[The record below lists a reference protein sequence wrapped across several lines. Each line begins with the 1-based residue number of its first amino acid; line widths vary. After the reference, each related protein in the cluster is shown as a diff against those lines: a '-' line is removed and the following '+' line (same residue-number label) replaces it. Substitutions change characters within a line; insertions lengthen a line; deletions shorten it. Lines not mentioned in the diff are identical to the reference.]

1 MRLVAIEEH
10 ILPVEVRAAW
20 AAAPPPH
27 DPVSAAADGGENG
40 ARLADLGEG
49 RLALMDEQGV
59 DVQVLSLTTPG
70 LHNLEPLAAVAS
82 ARSVNN
88 LIAEA
93 CARRP
98 DRFQGFAALPTSDPQ
113 AAPRE
118 LERAVRELGLKGAL
132 LCGRTRERHLD
143 HPALRPMLACAAE
156 LRVPLFI
163 HPQTPPPAVR
173 EASYSG
179 MGEKADL
186 PLAAFGLGW
195 HYEAGLQWVRLAAAG
210 VFDELP
216 DLQLILGHWGE
227 VVLFYLERTSAVLDR
242 TLELRRPLLEYARRN
257 LYVTGSGMWSES
269 YLLRCREMVGPE
281 RLLFS
286 TDYPYQYRPGGDARR
301 FLETAPLDVSD
312 RKALAH
318 GNWDRLTGASSDPMV
333 NGEAMAGRLLDS
345 ACAPDVQVGS
355 NPAEA

>member
-1 MRLVAIEEH
+1 MRLVAVEEH
-10 ILPVEVRAAW
+10 ILTAEVREAW
-20 AAAPPPH
+20 AVAPPPH
-27 DPVSAAADGGENG
+27 DPVSAIADGGETG
-40 ARLADLGEG
+40 ARLADLGEN

-70 LHNLEPLAAVAS
+70 LHNLAPGAAVDA
-82 ARSVNN
+82 ARRVNDF
-88 LIAEA
+88 IAET

-98 DRFQGFAALPTSDPQ
+98 DRFCGFAALPTPHAE

-143 HPALRPMLACAAE
+143 HPDMRPMLAKAAE
-156 LRVPLFI
+156 LGVPLFI

-173 EASYSG
+173 EASYAG
-179 MGEKADL
+179 LGEKADL
-186 PLAAFGLGW
+186 ALAAFGLGW

-216 DLQLILGHWGE
+216 ELQIILGHWGE
-227 VVLFYLERTSAVLDR
+227 VVLFYLERTAAVFER
-242 TLELRRPLLEYARRN
+242 TLQLRHSLAHYARNN

-269 YLLRCREMVGPE
+269 YLLRCLEIVGPD

-286 TDYPYQYRPGGDARR
+286 TDFPYQYRPGGHPRR
-301 FLETAPLDVSD
+301 FLENAPLDD
-312 RKALAH
+312 DARERFAH
-318 GNWDRLTGASSDPMV
+318 GNWDRLTRSS
-333 NGEAMAGRLLDS
+333 S
-345 ACAPDVQVGS
+345 
-355 NPAEA
+355 

>member
-1 MRLVAIEEH
+1 MRLIAIEEH
-10 ILPVEVRAAW
+10 ILPPFVRDAW

-27 DPVSAAADGGENG
+27 DPVSGAADGGENG
-40 ARLADLGEG
+40 KLLADLGEG

-59 DVQVLSLTTPG
+59 DVQVLSLTTPS
-70 LHNLEPLAAVAS
+70 LHNLEPGPAVETAY
-82 ARSVNN
+82 RVND

-98 DRFQGFAALPTSDPQ
+98 GRFQGFAALPTSDPD

-143 HPALRPMLACAAE
+143 HPALRPMLAKAAE
-156 LRVPLFI
+156 LGVPIFI

-179 MGEKADL
+179 VGETADL
-186 PLAAFGLGW
+186 ALSAFGLGW
-195 HYEAGLQWVRLAAAG
+195 HYEAGLQWIRMAAAG

-216 DLQLILGHWGE
+216 RLQIILGHWGE
-227 VVLFYLERTSAVLDR
+227 VVLFYLERTGAVLNR
-242 TLELRRPLLEYARRN
+242 TLELKADLADYARRN
-257 LYVTGSGMWSES
+257 LYVTGSGMWSET
-269 YLLRCREMVGPE
+269 YLQRCLKIVGAA

-286 TDYPYQYRPGGDARR
+286 TDYPYQYRPGGNARG
-301 FLETAPLDVSD
+301 FLETAPLNESD
-312 RKALAH
+312 RAGFAH
-318 GNWDRLTGASSDPMV
+318 ANWDRLTGA
-333 NGEAMAGRLLDS
+333 G
-345 ACAPDVQVGS
+345 
-355 NPAEA
+355 

>member
-1 MRLVAIEEH
+1 MRVIAVEEH
-10 ILPVEVRAAW
+10 VLPVEVRRAW

-27 DPVSAAADGGENG
+27 DPVSAAADGGVVGE
-40 ARLADLGEG
+40 RLADLGEG
-49 RLALMDEQGV
+49 RLALMDEHGV

-70 LHNLEPLAAVAS
+70 LHNLEPGPAVETAL
-82 ARSVNN
+82 RVND

-98 DRFQGFAALPTSDPQ
+98 DRFQGFAALPTSDPH

-118 LERAVRELGLKGAL
+118 LERAVRELGMKGAL

-143 HPALRPMLACAAE
+143 HPALRPMLAKAAE
-156 LRVPLFI
+156 LGAPLFI

-179 MGEKADL
+179 LGETADL
-186 PLAAFGLGW
+186 ALAAFGLGW

-216 DLQLILGHWGE
+216 DLQVILGHWGE
-227 VVLFYLERTSAVLDR
+227 VVLFYLERTGPVLER
-242 TLELRRPLLEYARRN
+242 VLKLERPLAEYARRN
-257 LYVTGSGMWSES
+257 LYVTASGMWSET
-269 YLLRCREMVGPE
+269 YLRRCLEIVGPE

-286 TDYPYQYRPGGDARR
+286 TDFPYQYRPGGGARR
-301 FLETAPLDVSD
+301 FLDTAPLNAEA
-312 RKALAH
+312 RTALAH
-318 GNWDRLTGASSDPMV
+318 GNWDRLTEHLG
-333 NGEAMAGRLLDS
+333 
-345 ACAPDVQVGS
+345 
-355 NPAEA
+355 